1 MDYNEGPHVKNY
13 EIFTHW
19 SGCPEISGQFEGKFL
34 KHKILNLNRTFTGFF
49 FFSEQ
54 NIQLSPWALYSVVP
68 QGKLIN

>member
-19 SGCPEISGQFEGKFL
+19 SGCSEISGQFEGKFL
-34 KHKILNLNRTFTGFF
+34 KHEILNLNRTFTGFF
-49 FFSEQ
+49 SFSEQ
-54 NIQLSPWALYSVVP
+54 NIQLSPWALYSIVP